1 MSPSA
6 LAHVSARSRSNAA
19 VTAKQ
24 EAKKRVL
31 EEKTAAKVAS
41 LRKKVSIVYSSLFWP
56 IITYYIGLH
65 YY

>member
-6 LAHVSARSRSNAA
+6 LAYVSACSCSNAA

-31 EEKTAAKVAS
+31 EEKTAAKVTS
-41 LRKKVSIVYSSLFWP
+41 LRKKVSIIYSSLF
-56 IITYYIGLH
+56 
-65 YY
+65 

>member
-6 LAHVSARSRSNAA
+6 LAYVSTCSCSNAA

-31 EEKTAAKVAS
+31 EEKTTAKVAF
-41 LRKKVSIVYSSLFWP
+41 LCKKVSIVYSSLF
-56 IITYYIGLH
+56 
-65 YY
+65 